1 MPNQLSTCSCAGQN
15 LPHPV
20 AAMTPFKLM
29 RFLVA
34 EDYHAVIKKELLAA
48 RSYTP
53 EELSERKLGYD
64 MLAHL
69 KVLAERMIAAAKQ
82 NRLNWLPYGIMIET
96 KEHPL
101 ALLKCDVSERG
112 NAWAYCL

>member
-34 EDYHAVIKKELLAA
+34 EDYHAVIKKELLAVK
-48 RSYTP
+48 SYTQ
-53 EELSERKLGYD
+53 EELADRKLGYD
-64 MLAHL
+64 MLERL
-69 KVLAERMIAAAKQ
+69 KTLAERMIAAAKQ

-96 KEHPL
+96 EDHPL
-101 ALLKCDVSERG
+101 AVLKCDVSERG